1 MTSEQEQVQ
10 ELAAAVLFMMMKQM
24 IDSGVPHPKALRA
37 ASVELLQGT
46 YGSGVWKELG
56 MNTRTV
62 ERWRA
67 ELREALAQA
76 PEISDAPPA
85 SVIDSFGRL
94 ASKKAG

>member
-1 MTSEQEQVQ
+1 MTAEQDQVQ

-24 IDSGVPHPKALRA
+24 IDSGVPHLKALRA

-46 YGSGVWKELG
+46 YGSAVWKELG

-67 ELREALAQA
+67 ELRQALGDA
-76 PEISDAPPA
+76 PGIAEAPPA
-85 SVIDSFGRL
+85 SVMESFGRL
-94 ASKKAG
+94 SAKKAG

>member
-1 MTSEQEQVQ
+1 MSTDSDQLQ

-24 IDSGVPHPKALRA
+24 IDSGVPHLKALRA

-46 YGSGVWKELG
+46 YGSDVWKELG
-56 MNTRTV
+56 MNPRTV

-76 PEISDAPPA
+76 PGIADAPPPA
-85 SVIDSFGRL
+85 VMESFGRL
-94 ASKKAG
+94 SSKKAG

>member
-24 IDSGVPHPKALRA
+24 IDSGVPHLKALRA

-46 YGSGVWKELG
+46 YGSAVWKELG

-76 PEISDAPPA
+76 PGIADAPPPA
-85 SVIDSFGRL
+85 VLESWVRL
-94 ASKKAG
+94 STKKAG